1 MSRSPRDKSQHRG
14 PERLDLSRG
23 SARFRLEGAHVL
35 FEDEHLVFVAKPAG
49 LPSQTTL
56 DPSRHHLAKALEEYL
71 LSSDG
76 SAYVGQHHRLD
87 VGTTGVMVFTKSK
100 AANPGIAEQFKKH
113 TARKTYLAL
122 AVNRA
127 LEKGR
132 SWRVKNFL
140 AEDKEQK
147 GHVRSVRSGGD
158 PAETE
163 FKVLSVSPAA
173 ALIEA
178 KPFTGRRHQIRVH
191 LAEDGRAIYGD
202 DTYASEKI
210 AASAPRLMLH
220 AAKLELAHPI
230 TGAKLA
236 VECPPPEDFVALAR
250 KLGLTY
256 F

>member
-1 MSRSPRDKSQHRG
+1 MDRSPRDKSKRRG
-14 PERLDLSRG
+14 PGRLDLSRG
-23 SARFRLEGAHVL
+23 SALFRLEEHHLL

-56 DPSRHHLAKALEEYL
+56 DPSRHHLAKALEEFL
-71 LSSDG
+71 VARDG
-76 SAYVGQHHRLD
+76 QAYVGQHHRLD
-87 VGTTGVMVFTKSK
+87 LGTTGVMVFTKTK

-113 TARKTYLAL
+113 TAQKTYLAL
-122 AVNRA
+122 SVNRA

-147 GHVRSVRSGGD
+147 GHVHSVRSGGS
-158 PAETE
+158 PAETA

-178 KPFTGRRHQIRVH
+178 RPSTGRRHQIRVH
-191 LAEDGRAIYGD
+191 LAEDERAIYGD

-210 AASAPRLMLH
+210 ARGAPRLMLH
-220 AAKLELAHPI
+220 AMKLELEHPI

-236 VECPPPEDFVALAR
+236 IECPPPEDFVSLAES
-250 KLGLTY
+250 LGIH